1 MGDPDRT
8 AASLKSAMVRLLQ
21 ETDSADVTLV
31 CEDKEWKLHSTVL
44 GMRSTFFKAAIV
56 NDMTEKKEKKII
68 IKDLDPKTVGEVVNY
83 MHGRVILDLTK
94 FSQITYFSSKV
105 FSLVTLHWSLICLA
119 ETRAKHGAALQRW
132 L

>member
-56 NDMTEKKEKKII
+56 NDMMEKKEKKII

-83 MHGRVILDLTK
+83 IHGMVILNGL
-94 FSQITYFSSKV
+94 FFLMASFNRPGV
-105 FSLVTLHWSLICLA
+105 F
-119 ETRAKHGAALQRW
+119 GAAL
-132 L
+132 

>member
-1 MGDPDRT
+1 MGDPAKT
-8 AASLKSAMVRLLQ
+8 AASLMSAMERLLH

-56 NDMTEKKEKKII
+56 NDMMEKKEKKII

-83 MHGRVILDLTK
+83 MHGRVILNST
-94 FSQITYFSSKV
+94 FFTNHMF
-105 FSLVTLHWSLICLA
+105 LHLKLFHLS
-119 ETRAKHGAALQRW
+119 H
-132 L
+132 